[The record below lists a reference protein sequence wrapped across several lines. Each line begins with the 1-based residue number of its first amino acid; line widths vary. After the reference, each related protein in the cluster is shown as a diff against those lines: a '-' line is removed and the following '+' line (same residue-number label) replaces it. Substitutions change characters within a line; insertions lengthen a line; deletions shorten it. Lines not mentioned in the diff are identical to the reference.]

1 MGECLGAISSPSR
14 RSYGGEG
21 RGQGQLQARCERR
34 EPLTRIAARSDL
46 SRKNGARLKKKTHAA
61 FGSAALVSANAQSI
75 HCVSSATSE
84 ASTVAPHQIRRP
96 AGASR

>member
-1 MGECLGAISSPSR
+1 MDECSERFLLPLP
-14 RSYGGEG
+14 RSYGERVGVRG
-21 RGQGQLQARCERR
+21 SYGQGASGESPSPGSLRD
-34 EPLTRIAARSDL
+34 PTSP
-46 SRKNGARLKKKTHAA
+46 RKNGARLRKKTYAA

-84 ASTVAPHQIRRP
+84 ASTVAPHQIRKP